1 MVTEH
6 VIPSGGTMKEK
17 SSPLDGSS
25 SSLKRSES
33 RSEAVDADDVWESM
47 ELASPQMNEINQR
60 ADEFI
65 ARFRAQMNHQ
75 EMLARRL

>member
-1 MVTEH
+1 
-6 VIPSGGTMKEK
+6 MKEK

-33 RSEAVDADDVWESM
+33 RSEAVDERVVSADDVWESM